1 MDLTNL
7 TWRKASRS
15 GENGGN
21 CVELA
26 GLAWRKSSLSGE
38 NGGDCVELAELAWC
52 KSTHSGPNGGEC
64 VELADVAGATVGA
77 VAVRDSKDPDGPVLL
92 LTRAAL
98 RTAVNSAPT
107 TR

>member
-1 MDLTNL
+1 MDLNNA

-15 GENGGN
+15 GENGGD

-26 GLAWRKSSLSGE
+26 G
-38 NGGDCVELAELAWC
+38 V
-52 KSTHSGPNGGEC
+52 P
-64 VELADVAGATVGA
+64 GA

-98 RTAVNSAPT
+98 RTAVQSAT
-107 TR
+107 H

>member
-1 MDLTNL
+1 MDLTDV

-26 GLAWRKSSLSGE
+26 GLRG
-38 NGGDCVELAELAWC
+38 
-52 KSTHSGPNGGEC
+52 T
-64 VELADVAGATVGA
+64 

-92 LTRAAL
+92 VSPAALRAAL
-98 RTAVNSAPT
+98 ATQAAV
-107 TR
+107 

>member
-1 MDLTNL
+1 MDLSDV

-26 GLAWRKSSLSGE
+26 RLPGM
-38 NGGDCVELAELAWC
+38 
-52 KSTHSGPNGGEC
+52 
-64 VELADVAGATVGA
+64 

-92 LTRAAL
+92 VTPAALRAAL
-98 RTAVNSAPT
+98 RAPSATA
-107 TR
+107 